1 MISSFTSI
9 GFIIAIDNVFT
20 KYAPSDIKKS
30 AANTLMIF
38 GRDQNT
44 FSKIFKRYRRKKHE
58 KEPLSDLIAS
68 LVINCG

>member
-1 MISSFTSI
+1 MLKSFTSI
-9 GFIIAIDNVFT
+9 GFIIAIDNVFS

-30 AANTLMIF
+30 AANTVMIF

-44 FSKIFKRYRRKKHE
+44 FSKIFQRYRRKKHE
-58 KEPLSDLIAS
+58 KEPLSNLIAS